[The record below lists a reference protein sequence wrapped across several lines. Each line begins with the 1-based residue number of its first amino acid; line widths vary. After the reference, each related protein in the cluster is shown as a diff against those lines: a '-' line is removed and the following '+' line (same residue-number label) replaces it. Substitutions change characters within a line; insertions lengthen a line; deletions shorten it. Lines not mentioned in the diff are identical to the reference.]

1 MKHSIVFLVFLLVFN
16 CDSDKSGGFKIQIDS
31 SSSSIYLGDE
41 ISLKITSSNN
51 KAIDSINYFLNN
63 NKVDNPIKLNSNK
76 VGENFAKV
84 DIYSNGKKI
93 SLNKKFDIYSNI
105 KPELMTYEI
114 IDEFS
119 HDQKAYTQGLEI
131 YENFLFESTGLNG
144 KSSLRKIN
152 FNTWE
157 IIKMI
162 NLEYEYFGE
171 GLTVLND
178 KIYQLTWKN
187 KIGFIY
193 DLELNNIGTFNYE
206 NSKEGWGLCN
216 DGNYIYKSDGTSK
229 IWRLDPNTLEEI
241 DFIDVMTD
249 KSRIKNINE
258 LEYIDGKIYAN
269 TYQQNRDVVI
279 VINPSNG
286 IVENVIDFSGLRDK
300 VLQTPDLDVMNGIAF
315 NNGKLFVTGKN
326 WDKVFEVKIYSKN
339 K

>member
-119 HDQKAYTQGLEI
+119 HDEKAYTQGLEI

-152 FNTWE
+152 FNTGE
-157 IIKMI
+157 IINMI

-229 IWRLDPNTLEEI
+229 IWRLDPNTLEEV

>member
-1 MKHSIVFLVFLLVFN
+1 MKHSIVFLVLLLVFN
-16 CDSDKSGGFKIQIDS
+16 CNSDKSGGFKIQINS
-31 SSSSIYLGDE
+31 TSSSISIDDE
-41 ISLKITSSNN
+41 ISINITSTTN
-51 KAIDSINYFLNN
+51 KVIDSINYFLNN
-63 NKVDNPIKLNSNK
+63 NKIDNQIRLNNNK

-105 KPELMTYEI
+105 KPELMTYDI
-114 IDEFS
+114 VNEFN

-131 YENFLFESTGLNG
+131 YENFIFESTGLNG

-152 FNTWE
+152 FNTGE
-157 IIKMI
+157 IINMI

-193 DLELNNIGTFNYE
+193 DLELNNIGKFSYV

-258 LEYIDGKIYAN
+258 LEYVNGKIYAN

-279 VINPSNG
+279 IINPDNG
-286 IVENVIDFSGLRDK
+286 IVENVIDFSGLRDN
-300 VLQTPDLDVMNGIAF
+300 VIQTPDLDVMNGIAY
-315 NNGKLFVTGKN
+315 NKGKLFVTGKN
-326 WDKVFEVKIYSKN
+326 WDKVFEVKVYSKN
-339 K
+339 

>member
-152 FNTWE
+152 FNTGE
-157 IIKMI
+157 IINMI

-229 IWRLDPNTLEEI
+229 IWRLDPNTLEEV

>member
-1 MKHSIVFLVFLLVFN
+1 MKHSIVFLVLLLVFN
-16 CDSDKSGGFKIQIDS
+16 CNSDKSGGFKIQINS
-31 SSSSIYLGDE
+31 SSSSIYIGDD
-41 ISLKITSSNN
+41 ISLNITSSNN
-51 KAIDSINYFLNN
+51 KLIDSINYFLNN
-63 NKVDNPIKLNSNK
+63 NKISNQIRLNNNK
-76 VGENFAKV
+76 VGENFAKA

-105 KPELMTYEI
+105 KPELMTYDI
-114 IDEFS
+114 VNEFS
-119 HDQKAYTQGLEI
+119 HDQNAYTQGLEI

-152 FNTWE
+152 LNTGE
-157 IIKMI
+157 IINMI

-193 DLELNNIGTFNYE
+193 DLELNNIGTFNYV

-286 IVENVIDFSGLRDK
+286 VVENVIDFSGLRDK
-300 VLQTPDLDVMNGIAF
+300 VLQTPDLDVMNGIAY
-315 NNGKLFVTGKN
+315 NKGKLFVTGKN
-326 WDKVFEVKIYSKN
+326 WDKVFEVKVYSKN
-339 K
+339 

>member
-1 MKHSIVFLVFLLVFN
+1 MKHSIVFFVLLLVFN
-16 CDSDKSGGFKIQIDS
+16 CNSDKSGGFKIQINS
-31 SSSSIYLGDE
+31 SSSSIYIGDD
-41 ISLKITSSNN
+41 ISLNITSSNN
-51 KAIDSINYFLNN
+51 KVIDSINYFLNN
-63 NKVDNPIKLNSNK
+63 NKISNQIRLNNNK
-76 VGENFAKV
+76 AGENFAKA

-105 KPELMTYEI
+105 KPELMTYDI
-114 IDEFS
+114 VNEFS
-119 HDQKAYTQGLEI
+119 HDQNAYTQGLEI
-131 YENFLFESTGLNG
+131 YEDFLFESTGLNG

-152 FNTWE
+152 LNTGE
-157 IIKMI
+157 IINMI

-241 DFIDVMTD
+241 DFIDIMTD

-286 IVENVIDFSGLRDK
+286 VVENVIDFSGLRDK
-300 VLQTPDLDVMNGIAF
+300 VLQTPDLDVMNGIAY
-315 NNGKLFVTGKN
+315 NKGKLFVTGKN
-326 WDKVFEVKIYSKN
+326 WDKVFEVKVYSKN
-339 K
+339 

>member
-1 MKHSIVFLVFLLVFN
+1 MKHSIVFLVLLLVFN
-16 CDSDKSGGFKIQIDS
+16 CNTDKSGGFKIQINS
-31 SSSSIYLGDE
+31 SSSSIYIGDD
-41 ISLKITSSNN
+41 ISLNITSSNN
-51 KAIDSINYFLNN
+51 KLIDSINYFLNN
-63 NKVDNPIKLNSNK
+63 NKISNQIRLNNNK
-76 VGENFAKV
+76 VGENFAKA

-105 KPELMTYEI
+105 KPELMTYDI
-114 IDEFS
+114 VNEFS
-119 HDQKAYTQGLEI
+119 HDQNAYTQGLEI

-152 FNTWE
+152 LNTGE
-157 IIKMI
+157 IINMI

-193 DLELNNIGTFNYE
+193 DLELNNIGTFNYV

-286 IVENVIDFSGLRDK
+286 VVENVIDFSGLRDK
-300 VLQTPDLDVMNGIAF
+300 VLQTPDLDVMNGIAY
-315 NNGKLFVTGKN
+315 NKGKLFVTGKN
-326 WDKVFEVKIYSKN
+326 WDKVFEVKVYSKN
-339 K
+339 

>member
-1 MKHSIVFLVFLLVFN
+1 MKHSIVFLVLLLVFN
-16 CDSDKSGGFKIQIDS
+16 CNSDKSGGFKIQIDS
-31 SSSSIYLGDE
+31 SSSSIYLGDK
-41 ISLKITSSNN
+41 ISLNITSSNN
-51 KAIDSINYFLNN
+51 KVIDSINYFLNN
-63 NKVDNPIKLNSNK
+63 NKISNQIRLNNNK
-76 VGENFAKV
+76 VGENFAKA

-105 KPELMTYEI
+105 KPELMTYDI
-114 IDEFS
+114 VNEFS
-119 HDQKAYTQGLEI
+119 HDQNAYTQGLEI

-152 FNTWE
+152 LNTGE
-157 IIKMI
+157 IINMI

-193 DLELNNIGTFNYE
+193 DLELNNIGTFNYGK
-206 NSKEGWGLCN
+206 SKEGWGLCN

-286 IVENVIDFSGLRDK
+286 VVENVIDFSGLREK
-300 VLQTPDLDVMNGIAF
+300 VLQTPDLDVMNGIAY
-315 NNGKLFVTGKN
+315 NKGKLFVTGKN
-326 WDKVFEVKIYSKN
+326 WDKVFEVKVYSKN
-339 K
+339 

>member
-1 MKHSIVFLVFLLVFN
+1 MKHSIVFLVLLLVFN
-16 CDSDKSGGFKIQIDS
+16 CNSDKSGGFKIQINS
-31 SSSSIYLGDE
+31 SSSSIYIGDD
-41 ISLKITSSNN
+41 ISLNITSSNN
-51 KAIDSINYFLNN
+51 KLIDSINYFLNN
-63 NKVDNPIKLNSNK
+63 NKISNQIRLNNNK
-76 VGENFAKV
+76 VGENFAKA

-105 KPELMTYEI
+105 KPELMTYDI
-114 IDEFS
+114 VNEFS
-119 HDQKAYTQGLEI
+119 HDQNAYTQGLEI

-152 FNTWE
+152 LNTGE
-157 IIKMI
+157 IINMI

-193 DLELNNIGTFNYE
+193 DLELNNIGTFNYV

-286 IVENVIDFSGLRDK
+286 VVENVIDFSGLREK
-300 VLQTPDLDVMNGIAF
+300 VLQTPDLDVMNGIAY
-315 NNGKLFVTGKN
+315 NKGKLFVTGKN
-326 WDKVFEVKIYSKN
+326 WDKVFEVKVYSKN
-339 K
+339 

>member
-193 DLELNNIGTFNYE
+193 DLELNNIGIFNYE

-229 IWRLDPNTLEEI
+229 IWRLDPNTLEEV

>member
-1 MKHSIVFLVFLLVFN
+1 MKHNIVFLVLLLFFN
-16 CDSDKSGGFKIQIDS
+16 CNSDKSGGFKIQINS
-31 SSSSIYLGDE
+31 SSSSIYIGDD
-41 ISLKITSSNN
+41 IYLNITSSNN
-51 KAIDSINYFLNN
+51 KVIDSINYFLNN

-105 KPELMTYEI
+105 KPELMTYDI
-114 IDEFS
+114 VNEFS
-119 HDQKAYTQGLEI
+119 HDQNAYTQGLEI

-286 IVENVIDFSGLRDK
+286 VVENVIDFSGLRDK
-300 VLQTPDLDVMNGIAF
+300 VLQTPELDVMNGIAY
-315 NNGKLFVTGKN
+315 NKGKLFVTGKN
-326 WDKVFEVKIYSKN
+326 WDKVFEVKVYSKN
-339 K
+339 

>member
-1 MKHSIVFLVFLLVFN
+1 MKHSIVFFVLLLVFN
-16 CDSDKSGGFKIQIDS
+16 CNSDKSGGFKIQINS
-31 SSSSIYLGDE
+31 SSSSIYIGDD
-41 ISLKITSSNN
+41 ISLNITSSNN
-51 KAIDSINYFLNN
+51 KVIDSINYFLNN

-76 VGENFAKV
+76 VGENFAKA

-105 KPELMTYEI
+105 KPELMTYDI
-114 IDEFS
+114 VNEFS
-119 HDQKAYTQGLEI
+119 HDQNAYTQGLEI
-131 YENFLFESTGLNG
+131 YEDFLFESTGLNG

-152 FNTWE
+152 LNTGE
-157 IIKMI
+157 IINMI

-241 DFIDVMTD
+241 DFIDIMTD

-286 IVENVIDFSGLRDK
+286 VVENVIDFSGLRDK
-300 VLQTPDLDVMNGIAF
+300 VLQTPDLDVMNGIAY
-315 NNGKLFVTGKN
+315 NKGKLFVTGKN

>member
-1 MKHSIVFLVFLLVFN
+1 MKHSIVFLVLLLVFN
-16 CDSDKSGGFKIQIDS
+16 CNSDKSGGFKIQINS
-31 SSSSIYLGDE
+31 SSSSIYIGDD
-41 ISLKITSSNN
+41 ISLNITSSNN
-51 KAIDSINYFLNN
+51 KVIDSINYFLNN
-63 NKVDNPIKLNSNK
+63 NKISNQIRLNNNK
-76 VGENFAKV
+76 VGENFAKA

-105 KPELMTYEI
+105 KPELMTYDI
-114 IDEFS
+114 VNEFS
-119 HDQKAYTQGLEI
+119 HDQNAYTQGLEI

-152 FNTWE
+152 FNTGE
-157 IIKMI
+157 IINMI

-229 IWRLDPNTLEEI
+229 IWRLDPNTLEEV

-286 IVENVIDFSGLRDK
+286 VVENVIDFSGLRDK
-300 VLQTPDLDVMNGIAF
+300 VLQTPDLDVMNGIAY
-315 NNGKLFVTGKN
+315 NKGKLFVTGKN
-326 WDKVFEVKIYSKN
+326 WDKVFEVKVYSKN
-339 K
+339 

>member
-1 MKHSIVFLVFLLVFN
+1 MKHSIVFLVLLLVFN
-16 CDSDKSGGFKIQIDS
+16 CNSDKSGGFKIQINS
-31 SSSSIYLGDE
+31 SSSSIYIGDD
-41 ISLKITSSNN
+41 ISLNITSSNN
-51 KAIDSINYFLNN
+51 KVIDSINYFLNN
-63 NKVDNPIKLNSNK
+63 NKISNQIRLNNNK
-76 VGENFAKV
+76 VGENFAKA

-105 KPELMTYEI
+105 KPELMTYDI
-114 IDEFS
+114 VNEFS
-119 HDQKAYTQGLEI
+119 HDQNAYTQGLEI

-152 FNTWE
+152 FNTGE
-157 IIKMI
+157 IINMI
-162 NLEYEYFGE
+162 NLDYEYFGE

-187 KIGFIY
+187 RIGFIY
-193 DLELNNIGTFNYE
+193 DLELNNIGTFNYG
-206 NSKEGWGLCN
+206 NSQEGWGLCN

-300 VLQTPDLDVMNGIAF
+300 VLQKADLDVMNGIAY
-315 NNGKLFVTGKN
+315 NKGKLFVTGKN
-326 WDKVFEVKIYSKN
+326 WNKIFEVKVYSKN
-339 K
+339 

>member
-1 MKHSIVFLVFLLVFN
+1 MKHSIVFLVLLLVFN
-16 CDSDKSGGFKIQIDS
+16 CNSDKSGGFKIQINS
-31 SSSSIYLGDE
+31 SSSSIYLGDD
-41 ISLKITSSNN
+41 ISLNITSSNN
-51 KAIDSINYFLNN
+51 KLIDSINYFLNN
-63 NKVDNPIKLNSNK
+63 NKISNQIRLNNNK
-76 VGENFAKV
+76 VGENFAKA

-105 KPELMTYEI
+105 KPELMTYDI
-114 IDEFS
+114 VNEFS
-119 HDQKAYTQGLEI
+119 HDQNAYTQGLEI

-152 FNTWE
+152 LNTGE
-157 IIKMI
+157 IINMI

-193 DLELNNIGTFNYE
+193 DLELNNIGTFNYG

-286 IVENVIDFSGLRDK
+286 VVENVIDFSGLRDK
-300 VLQTPDLDVMNGIAF
+300 VLQTPDLDVMNGIAY
-315 NNGKLFVTGKN
+315 NKGKLFVTGKN
-326 WDKVFEVKIYSKN
+326 WDKVFEVKVYSKN
-339 K
+339 

>member
-229 IWRLDPNTLEEI
+229 IWRLDPNTLEEV

-326 WDKVFEVKIYSKN
+326 WDKVFEVKVYSKN
-339 K
+339 

>member
-1 MKHSIVFLVFLLVFN
+1 MKHSIVFFVLLLVFN
-16 CDSDKSGGFKIQIDS
+16 CNSDKSGGFKIQINS
-31 SSSSIYLGDE
+31 SSSSIYIGDD
-41 ISLKITSSNN
+41 ISLNITSSNN
-51 KAIDSINYFLNN
+51 KVIDSINYFLNN
-63 NKVDNPIKLNSNK
+63 NKISNQIRLNNNK
-76 VGENFAKV
+76 AGENFAKA

-105 KPELMTYEI
+105 KPELMTYDI
-114 IDEFS
+114 VNEFS
-119 HDQKAYTQGLEI
+119 HDQNAYTQGLEI

-152 FNTWE
+152 LNTGE
-157 IIKMI
+157 IINMI

-193 DLELNNIGTFNYE
+193 DLELNNIGTFNYV
-206 NSKEGWGLCN
+206 NSREGWGLCN
-216 DGNYIYKSDGTSK
+216 DGSYIYKSDGTSK

-286 IVENVIDFSGLRDK
+286 VVENVIDFSGLRDK
-300 VLQTPDLDVMNGIAF
+300 VLQTPDLDVMNGIAY
-315 NNGKLFVTGKN
+315 NKGKLFVTGKN
-326 WDKVFEVKIYSKN
+326 WDKVFEVKVYSKN
-339 K
+339 